1 VDNFVTMFNDDIER
15 RLEVLEQTLN
25 LYRLHGLDVMRTRNI
40 SYHPVPYADAV
51 PTEKGAQGEPRLVET
66 GGARYIY
73 FNIDGGTTWEGVV
86 LS

>member
-1 VDNFVTMFNDDIER
+1 MEQRVAF
-15 RLEVLEQTLN
+15 LEEQLN
-25 LYRLHGLDVMRTRNI
+25 LYRQRGLDIMRTRNI
-40 SYHPVPYADAV
+40 SFHPVPYADAV

>member
-1 VDNFVTMFNDDIER
+1 MTTQPETPGGMEQRVAF
-15 RLEVLEQTLN
+15 LEEQLN
-25 LYRLHGLDVMRTRNI
+25 LYRQRGLDIMRTRNI
-40 SYHPVPYADAV
+40 SFHPVPYADAV